1 METLKSKNV
10 SLVLVRG
17 KMEQT
22 ERIIAGAE
30 ELFLVAGIKSVTM
43 DDIAKHLGMS
53 KKTIYQFFKD
63 KNELVVALVKKK
75 LQEDED
81 QICMIT
87 KQSDNV
93 IEEMINMMK
102 CSEEIFSRINPIVIH
117 DMQKYHPEA
126 WRMFQDFKGNFL
138 VSILEELLSKGKTQ
152 GFIREDLDERI
163 ISRMRVS
170 QVEMGFN
177 TQMFPVASFN
187 TWKVQY
193 QFLEHFCFGVC
204 TLKGFTLL
212 EKYKSSLTEQN
223 E

>member
-1 METLKSKNV
+1 
-10 SLVLVRG
+10 
-17 KMEQT
+17 MEQT
-22 ERIIAGAE
+22 DRIIAGAE
-30 ELFLVAGIKSVTM
+30 ELFLRAGIKSVTM

-63 KNELVVALVKKK
+63 KNELVTALVKKK

-81 QICMIT
+81 QICAIAE
-87 KQSDNV
+87 QSNNV

-102 CSEEIFSRINPIVIH
+102 CSEEIFSRINPVVIH

-126 WRMFQDFKGNFL
+126 WAMFQHFKAGFL
-138 VSILEELLSKGKTQ
+138 VEVLEKLLSKGKEQ
-152 GFIREDLDERI
+152 GFIREDLDVRI
-163 ISRMRVS
+163 IARMRVN

-177 TQMFPVASFN
+177 TLLFPVATFN

-204 TLKGFTLL
+204 TLEGYKLL
-212 EKYKSSLTEQN
+212 DKYKTVITE
-223 E
+223 